1 MKLIRTILRRFG
13 YALIPVNAV
22 DHEDVR
28 IAVWAAQY
36 RHAAESCGHKPSP
49 EEIANKAV
57 VFALDPV
64 QAETDRR
71 SFAALLAAVEEHF

>member
-1 MKLIRTILRRFG
+1 MKILRAILRRFG
-13 YALIPVNAV
+13 YALVPVNAV
-22 DHEDVR
+22 DYVDIR
-28 IAVWAAQY
+28 IAVWEARY
-36 RHAAESCGHKPSP
+36 IYAAESCGHKPTS

-71 SFAALLAAVEEHF
+71 SFAALLAAVEEHL